1 MRKIAL
7 DLGDR
12 RIGIAFT
19 DDLGMFPSGGEV
31 YYRKKTIEDDAK
43 FFSEYADKYNA
54 DLIVIGLP
62 LNMDGSEGERAAFV
76 RNFGD
81 SISLITSV
89 PIVYHDERLSTVEA
103 EEILIERGLSPKE
116 RKKVID
122 KVAASII
129 LQSYL
134 NK

>member
-1 MRKIAL
+1 MRKVAL

-12 RIGIAFT
+12 RIGIAYT

-31 YYRKKTIEDDAK
+31 YYRKRTVDDDVL
-43 FFSEYADKYNA
+43 FFSDYVNKINA

-62 LNMDGSEGERAAFV
+62 LNMDGSQGERADFV
-76 RNFGD
+76 KNFGD
-81 SISLITSV
+81 SLAKKTNVS
-89 PIVYHDERLSTVEA
+89 IVYHDERLSTVEA
-103 EEILIERGLSPKE
+103 EEILIERGLTREE